1 MTHLPFPYKRS
12 FDSVWMTLWI
22 DQRAAINDFTF
33 GEMYKQSLFIEN
45 QNVLLALKENVRN
58 FVTFV

>member
-22 DQRAAINDFTF
+22 DQRAAIIDFTF